1 MIKLIKKY
9 NEVIRYLIIG
19 ILTTLVSLSVYYVL
33 VFTIFDPH
41 KPLDLQIVNIISWV
55 ISVTFAYFTNRKFVF
70 KTTHKITIYEAI
82 NFYTSRLST
91 LGIDMFLMYLLVT
104 VCNFNDKIIKLI
116 VQVIIIIL
124 NYLLSKF
131 IVFKK
136 KTNE

>member
-70 KTTHKITIYEAI
+70 KTTHKITIYEASI
-82 NFYTSRLST
+82 GLGAMVTFIGLY
-91 LGIDMFLMYLLVT
+91 LGIVFLISSAAILALKELTESTDNKERFDMLR
-104 VCNFNDKIIKLI
+104 
-116 VQVIIIIL
+116 
-124 NYLLSKF
+124 
-131 IVFKK
+131 K
-136 KTNE
+136 KTEPKNP